1 MGSGGASRL
10 ADPCYPEDAAGA
22 VAFLEIPPSMTT
34 PDQSFQPTQDDVS
47 EVEAIKDLEQR
58 GIHGLDTLSLEE
70 LQLLTERKRRQL
82 HLEATEKKALL
93 ESEIS
98 SIDEQIQELG
108 AKKVAL
114 TEELHAVMKS
124 LGLAT
129 SGGERPARRN
139 QRKPQ
144 KAVEVQL
151 PPISET

>member
-1 MGSGGASRL
+1 
-10 ADPCYPEDAAGA
+10 
-22 VAFLEIPPSMTT
+22 MTT
-34 PDQSFQPTQDDVS
+34 SDQSFQPTQDDVT
-47 EVEAIKDLEQR
+47 EVEVIKDLEQR
-58 GIHGLDTLSLEE
+58 GVHGLDALSLEE

-98 SIDEQIQELG
+98 SVDEQIQELG

-114 TEELHAVMKS
+114 TEELDAVTKS
-124 LGLAT
+124 LGLPA

-139 QRKPQ
+139 QRKPR
-144 KAVEVQL
+144 KAVEAQL

>member
-1 MGSGGASRL
+1 M
-10 ADPCYPEDAAGA
+10 PF
-22 VAFLEIPPSMTT
+22 AFLEIPPSMTT
-34 PDQSFQPTQDDVS
+34 SDQSFQPTQDDVT
-47 EVEAIKDLEQR
+47 EVEVIKDLEQR
-58 GIHGLDTLSLEE
+58 GVHGLDTLSLEE

-98 SIDEQIQELG
+98 SVDEKIQELG

-114 TEELHAVMKS
+114 TEELDAVMKV
-124 LGLAT
+124 LGLPT

-144 KAVEVQL
+144 KAVEAQL